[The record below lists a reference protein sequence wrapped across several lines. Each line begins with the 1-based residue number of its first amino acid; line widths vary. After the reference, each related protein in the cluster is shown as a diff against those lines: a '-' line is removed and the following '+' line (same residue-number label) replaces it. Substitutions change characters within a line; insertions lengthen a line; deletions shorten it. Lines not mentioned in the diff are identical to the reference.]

1 MIFKSKIY
9 RRFLVTL
16 LALSLLPMIALSWAA
31 LKKGET
37 TIYRQSLL
45 QLEISA
51 DAAEAMVYKYLDYLR
66 RQTSALCSD
75 RAILR
80 AVNNHYRHPED
91 VKITGSLNRYLA
103 SGTLPAF
110 HECVETLILDVRG
123 RVIASSDA
131 SRVGKDLSQN
141 DYFTNGQKSVYIS
154 DVFPDKESGGIDWVV
169 SAPIMDK
176 TNKKLLGVAAN
187 RINPRTLSD
196 ITTGRNTTAFGAKTT
211 PQRKGE
217 TWETYIVNR
226 DKLLITESRFIGD
239 AILRQSVDTEIV
251 RRSISEGEV
260 RVANY
265 PDYRGVPVFGV
276 SMVIRDMGW
285 IIVSEMDFAE
295 ARAPVRKAQVAISVG
310 GCMLIIGIVVVAWTL
325 ALRMTRPISRLIQAD
340 RVSMQGDI
348 THAFIPE
355 KEIPADE
362 MGDIMRSRNMML
374 AGVIENGKEVQESE
388 ERYRRLFNGSSDAV
402 FVLSVSPDGKLG
414 KFIDVNEAACKRLGY
429 SREELLDMSPEDID
443 APEMAGQRVEA
454 VKQYCINGQVT
465 FEMAHVTKDGRR
477 IPVEIGVS
485 YFEFREQPLAI
496 AVARDITERKRFEEL
511 LLRQK
516 EELDVII
523 DASPAMIFYKDT
535 ENRFIRVNKALAEAM
550 GMAKEEIEG
559 KTCFDLYPH
568 DQADNYWKD
577 DKVVIASG
585 QQKADIIEP
594 LETKKGI
601 RWVQTDKV
609 PYLDKMGKVIGI
621 VGFAIDITEQRKAER
636 SSAILYAV
644 TKVLAEST
652 SLEEAPPRVL
662 QAVSEII
669 ECEMSALWL
678 VDYRTGALYCA
689 NTWRSPAIKP
699 QEHEE
704 TCRKLAN
711 SVVFGGYLDDFTDVL
726 VDDNFMSASVTVDNE
741 LHQAFCFP
749 IISMEKTLGVMVFIG
764 RTQTLAEKS
773 IVDIMVTIGKKLG
786 LFIKHREAEEQTRL
800 QLQRV
805 SALRDIDVAIAGSF
819 DLKVSLNVFLEKAIA
834 LLHIDAADVLLLN
847 PHMQTLEYVAGRGF
861 RTNAIQRTSLRF
873 GEGLSGRAALEG
885 RLFSVA
891 NLSEKTNTFTRTELL
906 ADEQFVCQFCVP
918 LTAKGQ
924 VKGVL
929 EVFHRSPFD
938 PDQEWLEFL
947 EVLAGQCAIAVDNAL
962 MYGDL
967 QRSHVEL
974 VMAYDSTLEGWSMAL
989 DLRDKET
996 EGHTKRVTEVTLNLA
1011 RAMDVDGGELAHI
1024 RRGALLHDIGKMGI
1038 PDNVLLKPGPLTDE
1052 EWIIMRMHPTFA
1064 YQMISHVAY
1073 LRQATDIPYCHHEK
1087 WDGTGYPRGLKGE
1100 QIPLAARIFAVVDV
1114 WDALRSDRPYRKGW
1128 PEEKVW
1134 EHIRSLSGTHFDPK
1148 VVEAFLKMEG

>member
-1 MIFKSKIY
+1 M
-9 RRFLVTL
+9 
-16 LALSLLPMIALSWAA
+16 
-31 LKKGET
+31 
-37 TIYRQSLL
+37 
-45 QLEISA
+45 
-51 DAAEAMVYKYLDYLR
+51 
-66 RQTSALCSD
+66 
-75 RAILR
+75 
-80 AVNNHYRHPED
+80 
-91 VKITGSLNRYLA
+91 
-103 SGTLPAF
+103 
-110 HECVETLILDVRG
+110 
-123 RVIASSDA
+123 
-131 SRVGKDLSQN
+131 
-141 DYFTNGQKSVYIS
+141 
-154 DVFPDKESGGIDWVV
+154 
-169 SAPIMDK
+169 
-176 TNKKLLGVAAN
+176 
-187 RINPRTLSD
+187 
-196 ITTGRNTTAFGAKTT
+196 
-211 PQRKGE
+211 RKGE
-217 TWETYIVNR
+217 TGETYIVNR
-226 DKLLITESRFIGD
+226 DKFMITESRFSGD
-239 AILRQSVDTEIV
+239 VTLKQAVDTEIV
-251 RRSISEGEV
+251 CCSISKGEV
-260 RVANY
+260 HLANY
-265 PDYRGVPVFGV
+265 PDYRGVPVLGA

-295 ARAPVRKAQVAISVG
+295 AHAPVRKARVAISVG
-310 GCMLIIGIVVVAWTL
+310 GCMLIIGIFFVAWTL
-325 ALRMTRPISRLIQAD
+325 ALRMARPISRLIQAD
-340 RVSMQGDI
+340 KVSMQGDLQ
-348 THAFIPE
+348 HAFIPE

-362 MGDIMRSRNMML
+362 LGDIMLSRNIML
-374 AGVIENGKEVQESE
+374 AGVIENEKEMQENE

-402 FVLSVSPDGKLG
+402 FVLPVSPGGKLG

-443 APEMAGQRVEA
+443 APEMSGQRAEA
-454 VKQYCINGQVT
+454 VKQYCVNGQVT
-465 FEMAHVTKDGRR
+465 CEMMHVTKDGRR
-477 IPVEIGVS
+477 VPVEISAS
-485 YFEFREQPLAI
+485 YFEFKGQPLAI
-496 AVARDITERKRFEEL
+496 AIARDITERKQAEAKVVQERDRAQRYFDIAGVMLVVLANDQTVQRINKKGCEILGFAEGDIVGKNWFDSFVPERIRNELKDAFARLMAGEAKQFENYENPVQTRSGEERLIAWHNTVLKDDGHIIATLSSGEDITERKRFEEI

-516 EELDVII
+516 EELDIII

-568 DQADNYWKD
+568 DQARKYWED
-577 DKVVIASG
+577 DQEVIVLG
-585 QQKADIIEP
+585 QQKMNIIEP

-601 RWVQTDKV
+601 RWVQTDKI
-609 PYLDKMGKVIGI
+609 PYRDKMGNVVGI
-621 VGFAIDITEQRKAER
+621 VGFAIDITERRMAER

-644 TKVLAEST
+644 TKVLAESA

-669 ECEMSALWL
+669 ECETSALWL
-678 VDYRTGALYCA
+678 VDHRSGALYCA
-689 NTWRSPAIKP
+689 NTWRLPAIKP

-711 SVVFGGYLDDFTDVL
+711 SIVFGGYLDDFADVL
-726 VDDNFMSASVTVDNE
+726 VDDNFMSASVTVDNK

-764 RTQTLAEKS
+764 RTQTLAEKA
-773 IVDIMVTIGKKLG
+773 IVDVMVAIGKQLG
-786 LFIKHREAEEQTRL
+786 LFIRHREAEEQTRL

-805 SALRDIDVAIAGSF
+805 SALHDIDVAIAGSF
-819 DLKVSLNVFLEKAIA
+819 DLKVSLNVFLEKVVT
-834 LLHIDAADVLLLN
+834 LLHADAADVLLLN
-847 PHMQTLEYVAGRGF
+847 PHMQTLEYAAGRGF
-861 RTNAIQRTSLRF
+861 HTNAIQRTLLRF
-873 GEGLSGRAALEG
+873 GGGLAGRAAIEG
-885 RLFSVA
+885 RLLSVVD
-891 NLSEKTNTFTRTELL
+891 LSGKKSVFTRTGLL

-929 EVFHRSPFD
+929 EVFHRSPLD
-938 PDQEWLEFL
+938 PGRDWLEFL
-947 EVLAGQCAIAVDNAL
+947 EVLAGQCAIAVDNAV

-967 QRSHVEL
+967 QRSHIEL

-996 EGHTKRVTEVTLNLA
+996 EGHTKRVTEMTLNLA

-1073 LRQATDIPYCHHEK
+1073 LRQAIDIPYCHHEK
-1087 WDGTGYPRGLKGE
+1087 WDGTGYPRGLKGD

-1128 PEEKVW
+1128 PEEKVR
-1134 EHIRSLSGTHFDPK
+1134 EYIRSLSGTHFDPK
-1148 VVEAFLKMEG
+1148 VVEVFLKMEG